1 MAKNLSLSGIQTG
14 QAIEA
19 KHVTQS
25 IEAFTGAEAYDI
37 TVSGSLT
44 VQGPVQGTAGTL
56 NNFSSSYALTASYA
70 LNGGSGG
77 GGGGSVGTLQQ
88 VMESGSSTTLVI
100 TASAG
105 ISSSGNLITNQVLIK
120 GGVLDIQ
127 NEGSPSSAKFYCEN
141 NFCERC

>member
-25 IEAFTGAEAYDI
+25 INAFTGVEAYDI

-100 TASAG
+100 TASVG
-105 ISSSGNLITNQVLIK
+105 ISSSGAIISPSLQVLYQDQ
-120 GGVLDIQ
+120 L
-127 NEGSPSSAKFYCEN
+127 
-141 NFCERC
+141 